1 MQIRNSGYANMTS
14 ILTYERQVYEK
25 DKIKLDKIRKII
37 FSGLTKFPK
46 NRHNMRTAGLKLA
59 SSYRSKQKE
68 KNEVQKDLI
77 PVLYDNMHSVCE
89 LLFNFTLYSKTGSS
103 VGGTRMT

>member
-1 MQIRNSGYANMTS
+1 MTS

-25 DKIKLDKIRKII
+25 NKIKLDKIRKIL

-68 KNEVQKDLI
+68 KNEVQKDLNLSCMTTCI
-77 PVLYDNMHSVCE
+77 QSVNCY
-89 LLFNFTLYSKTGSS
+89 LISRFTPRQDQVSE
-103 VGGTRMT
+103 VPE